1 MAVASTACWAVVS
14 VLLEGNARGAVL
26 LGTAGPLAVAA
37 STWLMVVRTYQRTP
51 DRVSGLMIK
60 LLAAKMALFGAYV
73 AAAVMLLPAG
83 HVVAFVVSFTSQYIL
98 LHLMEAFYLRRLFSA
113 ETRNAGASAGR

>member
-1 MAVASTACWAVVS
+1 MAVASLACWAGLS
-14 VLLEGNARGAVL
+14 VLFGGNARGAVL
-26 LGTAGPLAVAA
+26 LGTAGPLAVATA
-37 STWLMVVRTYQRTP
+37 TWLMVKRTCQRTP
-51 DRVSGLMIK
+51 DRVSGLMIT

-83 HVVAFVVSFTSQYIL
+83 QVVAFVVSFTCQYIL

-113 ETRNAGASAGR
+113 EARNAGA